1 MNQTLNIMK
10 KISLLFILLIVSTFI
25 FAQTDGV
32 TKIPE
37 GRTHTGFYL
46 SMGAGPHFPS
56 ISSEIKEVYDYT
68 FTGTGAVFDIK
79 IGGAVKENLILHAT
93 LISSSLSGPKVTSGS
108 NSQNAS
114 NNLSIGEAMLGGGLT
129 YYIMPQNIFFSGSVG
144 FGGYSL
150 IDNDNNNTSVAT
162 DRGFAMQLKAG
173 KEWWVSKRWGLG
185 IAVTYGKT
193 KLTNT
198 PGGSVEELMDSNNFG
213 ILFNATLN

>member
-1 MNQTLNIMK
+1 MNQTRNEMK
-10 KISLLFILLIVSTFI
+10 KISLLSVLFIASTLV
-25 FAQTDGV
+25 FAQSETIA
-32 TKIPE
+32 KPPE
-37 GRTHTGFYL
+37 GRTHTGFFL
-46 SMGAGPHFPS
+46 SMSVGPHFPS
-56 ISSEIKEVYDYT
+56 ISSEIVGVYDYK
-68 FTGTGAVFDIK
+68 FTGTGAIFDIK

-93 LISSSLSGPKVTSGS
+93 LVSSSLAGPKVTSGS

-150 IDNDNNNTSVAT
+150 IDSDNSNASVAT
-162 DRGFAMQLKAG
+162 DRGFAMQIKAG